1 MASLLRSLRAKTL
14 TLFMIAL
21 LPLLILSACGG
32 TGSSGSPGSS
42 GTTSKGTLTL
52 GSKLDVESQLI
63 TEMYSLL
70 LQKAGY
76 KVNTKLALGNSVIVF
91 QAISSGAIDMYPEFT
106 ATGLNKLGIAS
117 MHNPQQDYNLV
128 KQGFEQ
134 QYHITWLDY
143 APLNDGYAICT
154 SKAESQ
160 RLGVTTISQLAPMV
174 SKLTLASPSDGI
186 AFIDGLKSVYG
197 FDTHSFKSVSKV
209 DYAIGFTA
217 VSNGQAQM
225 NVCYTTDGTVQQK
238 NFIFLNDDK
247 NGFPQFHP
255 APIVRDS
262 TLAKYKD
269 IPSIL
274 NPLAPHL
281 TTQVSI
287 QLQQQVAQMVSGGS
301 SSAEA
306 IKVVATNFLKSAG
319 LL

>member
-1 MASLLRSLRAKTL
+1 MTPILRSPKARIFTM
-14 TLFMIAL
+14 FMIAF
-21 LPLLILSACGG
+21 LPLLILSACG
-32 TGSSGSPGSS
+32 SSGNSPGS
-42 GTTSKGTLTL
+42 GNTSKGTLTL

-70 LQKAGY
+70 LTKAGY
-76 KVNTKLALGNSVIVF
+76 TVNTKLALGNSVIVF
-91 QAISSGAIDMYPEFT
+91 QAITSGDIDMYPEFT
-106 ATGLNKLGIAS
+106 ATGLNTLGIS
-117 MHNPQQDYNLV
+117 STHNPQQDYNLV
-128 KQGFEQ
+128 KQGFESK
-134 QYHITWLDY
+134 YHITWLDY

-160 RLGVTTISQLAPMV
+160 KLGVTTISQLAPMV

-186 AFIDGLKSVYG
+186 AFIDDLKPTYG
-197 FDTHSFKSVSKV
+197 FNTHSFKSVAKV
-209 DYAIGFTA
+209 DYAIGFSA

-238 NFIFLNDDK
+238 NFIFLDDDK

-255 APIVRDS
+255 APIVRDQ
-262 TLAKYKD
+262 TLSKYPG
-269 IPSIL
+269 IPGIL
-274 NPLAPHL
+274 NPLAPDL

-306 IKVVATNFLKSAG
+306 IKVVATNFLKSKG

>member
-1 MASLLRSLRAKTL
+1 MTPIFRSLQARIF
-14 TLFMIAL
+14 TLFVIVL
-21 LPLLILSACGG
+21 LPLLILSACGSTSG
-32 TGSSGSPGSS
+32 TGSSGP
-42 GTTSKGTLTL
+42 TSKGTLTL

-76 KVNTKLALGNSVIVF
+76 TVNTKLALGNSVIVF
-91 QAISSGAIDMYPEFT
+91 QAITSGDIDMYPEFT
-106 ATGLNKLGIAS
+106 ATGLNTLGIS
-117 MHNPQQDYNLV
+117 STHNPQQDYNLV

-134 QYHITWLDY
+134 KYHITWLDY

-154 SKAESQ
+154 SKSESQ
-160 RLGVTTISQLAPMV
+160 RLGVTAISQLAPMV

-186 AFIDGLKSVYG
+186 AFIDDLKSTYG
-197 FDTHSFKSVSKV
+197 FNTHSFKSVAKV

-217 VSNGQAQM
+217 VSNGQAQV

-255 APIVRDS
+255 APIVRDQ
-262 TLAKYKD
+262 TLSKYPG
-269 IPSIL
+269 IPGIL

-287 QLQQQVAQMVSGGS
+287 QLQQQVAQMVSSGT